1 MLRAS
6 LYCICLRKM
15 SLSIVVSFSRTVP
28 ATECALDVDSA
39 CRTTAC
45 EDHNLLEPDPPAN
58 YHLHLL
64 PLRGETECA
73 VERDER
79 HFHLTRGRS
88 ERTVREYVREEP
100 ETHSSKHARVGFGY
114 ISSWG
119 ERPIKVQY
127 TQHGS
132 GGHRLP
138 TPAETLTPSVFD
150 SRLAC
155 GNETL
160 RSVSYT
166 HLTLPTIYSV

>member
-64 PLRGETECA
+64 PVRGETECA

-88 ERTVREYVREEP
+88 ERTVREYVREER
-100 ETHSSKHARVGFGY
+100 ETQVSTYVLGLHAYRA
-114 ISSWG
+114 
-119 ERPIKVQY
+119 
-127 TQHGS
+127 GS
-132 GGHRLP
+132 R
-138 TPAETLTPSVFD
+138 D
-150 SRLAC
+150 RSRFHIRNTDQAD
-155 GNETL
+155 T
-160 RSVSYT
+160 V
-166 HLTLPTIYSV
+166 

>member
-1 MLRAS
+1 MQNNG
-6 LYCICLRKM
+6 M
-15 SLSIVVSFSRTVP
+15 Q
-28 ATECALDVDSA
+28 ATQHTSTRSTCQPPSSSSA
-39 CRTTAC
+39 CRGRA
-45 EDHNLLEPDPPAN
+45 
-58 YHLHLL
+58 
-64 PLRGETECA
+64 R
-73 VERDER
+73 
-79 HFHLTRGRS
+79 TRRRKRREVLSSDKGSVGVDSSR
-88 ERTVREYVREEP
+88 VREGRTRDSRE
-100 ETHSSKHARVGFGY
+100 HARVGFAY

-160 RSVSYT
+160 RLSLQRWYIKTERNIFHKTVLYIDAVT
-166 HLTLPTIYSV
+166 DFLPTFRDRNRVRRLSAPGTR